1 MSKRNGLYATTQP
14 PLGLLPS
21 ASTGTDGCDEDSGSA
36 KAEEIAKRDAKESI
50 DVIL

>member
-1 MSKRNGLYATTQP
+1 MGA
-14 PLGLLPS
+14 
-21 ASTGTDGCDEDSGSA
+21 DGCGEDSGSA